1 MVMRSTAAFALCLF
15 ALAGCQTPVPLT
27 ATPSFTTSPAL
38 AARNPAEVAVL
49 SPEDATETK
58 DAGRLLEYMREVM
71 EKRLVDRCY
80 TPLRTQVVDASL
92 GGARPGRGETVL
104 TPAYLKR
111 IAGRAR
117 EEALLAVRIDRWD
130 ERSLLADK
138 MVSFEFQ
145 AALIGNDG
153 EALWHGSLSGQVNA
167 TGFGAAPRDRDA
179 MARKCAD
186 IALDEMLKHLPS
198 RPPSYVPPS
207 SVPPSSV
214 PPSSGPPAAGR
225 PTESGR

>member
-38 AARNPAEVAVL
+38 AARNPAEIAVL

-58 DAGRLLEYMREVM
+58 DASRLLEYMREVM
-71 EKRLVDRCY
+71 EKRIVDRCY
-80 TPLRTQVVDASL
+80 TPLRTQAVDAAL

-111 IAGRAR
+111 IAGRAT
-117 EEALLAVRIDRWD
+117 EEGLLAVRIDRWD
-130 ERSLLADK
+130 EGSLLVDK
-138 MVSFEFQ
+138 LISFEFQ
-145 AALIGNDG
+145 VALIGNDG
-153 EALWHGSLSGQVNA
+153 ESLWHGSLSGQVKA

-179 MARKCAD
+179 MARRCAE
-186 IALDEMLKHLPS
+186 IALTELMNHLPA
-198 RPPSYVPPS
+198 RT
-207 SVPPSSV
+207 
-214 PPSSGPPAAGR
+214 PAAGR